1 MKIQIKEHVE
11 KHIRFYKAALMALV
25 PLVMCIVTCAIEGY
39 AIWDAYI
46 PASDWNDELF
56 YFKQVE
62 GMVKYGYPYGYFGFN
77 ESHAEVLSFAAW
89 SPVLVWPWLLWG
101 FLFGWNLMSPIYCN
115 IVVMMTAVFLFV
127 WLVKPD
133 VKQMLR
139 MVVLFAAF
147 PLFVRYMLS
156 GMPECTCFGML
167 IVFFGFAYAYMQEEK
182 NSHIVGMFVISG
194 LLTLMRPYM
203 IVFLVL
209 PAVLLIWKRKWYG
222 VGISAGIAGITAV
235 LYVLIKK
242 FLAAEYF
249 TPLFDTTWIGKYL
262 KEGIAEGWRFMWN
275 KLYVQGWD
283 FIGKCMQGV
292 KEGLA
297 TGNFFVGFLL
307 VMVIVGLYALYRL
320 VQGVR
325 KSRASKQASLTGSED
340 YKTALIY
347 GHYAFCCF
355 AMWMALLL
363 MYKMQ
368 EGSKHLLTFIAAGLF
383 AMAMMKVKYSLQVV
397 LCSAVF
403 IYLYFFMAVDAYD
416 YQNRFQNEELV
427 AEIEGTK
434 EDFYEKLT
442 LNTEDVPNYDN
453 DVIWVTYDY
462 DAQTGEQMTTDY
474 QILYGLPAGFGI
486 SCCYPDFILDNFDTL
501 QSKYICVPV
510 GGNIDMLC
518 QEYELEAITQGM
530 NAICYQLR

>member
-1 MKIQIKEHVE
+1 MKIKIKEHIVR
-11 KHIRFYKAALMALV
+11 HIRFYKAALMALI
-25 PLVMCIVTCAIEGY
+25 PLAACIVTCAAEGY

-56 YFKQVE
+56 YYKQVE

-89 SPVLVWPWLLWG
+89 SPVLVWPWLIWG
-101 FLFGWNLMSPIYCN
+101 FLFGWNLVSPIYCN
-115 IVVMMTAVFLFV
+115 IVVMMAAVFLFA

-139 MVVLFAAF
+139 TVILFAIF
-147 PLFVRYMLS
+147 PLFSRYMLS

-182 NSHIVGMFVISG
+182 YSYLVGMFVITG

-203 IVFLVL
+203 IVFMVL
-209 PAVLLIWKRKWYG
+209 PALLLIWKRKWVG
-222 VGISAGIAGITAV
+222 VGISAGVAGSTA
-235 LYVLIKK
+235 LIYILIKK

-262 KEGIAEGWRFMWN
+262 KEGFAEGWSFMWN
-275 KLYVQGWD
+275 KLYVMGWD
-283 FIGKCMQGV
+283 FIGKCMQGIR
-292 KEGLA
+292 EGLA
-297 TGNFFVGFLL
+297 TGTFFIGFIL
-307 VMVIVGLYALYRL
+307 VMVLVGLYALYKL
-320 VQGVR
+320 IR
-325 KSRASKQASLTGSED
+325 KE
-340 YKTALIY
+340 YKTALLY

-383 AMAMMKVKYSLQVV
+383 AMALMKVKYSLQVV
-397 LCSAVF
+397 LCSVVF
-403 IYLYFFMAVDAYD
+403 VYLYFVMAVDAYD
-416 YQNRFQNEELV
+416 YQNRFRNAELV
-427 AEIEGTK
+427 AEMECT
-434 EDFYEKLT
+434 EADFHEKLT
-442 LNTEDVPNYDN
+442 LNMENVPNYDN

-462 DAQTGEQMTTDY
+462 DLDTGEHIVTDY
-474 QILYGLPAGFGI
+474 QILYGIPAGFGI
-486 SCCYPDFILDNFDTL
+486 SCCYRDFILENFESL

-510 GGNIDMLC
+510 GGEIDELC
-518 QEYELEAITQGM
+518 QAYELEIITQGM
-530 NAICYQLR
+530 NAVCYQLR